1 MNKVHL
7 WGYTIYDNGDIYG
20 IRGKKFKNN
29 KQIKING
36 KIYFTSHIVYYAFN
50 QDNFDLEDRNNI
62 IIHLDGNEL
71 NNRLENLKVESK
83 KIIVQGENNI
93 KSKLTDKQVEE
104 IRELYKKGKEEKVDK
119 NDPRV
124 KYSYRQLAEMYGVS
138 HTLIKGIIKGH
149 FRNKENYIIK

>member
-1 MNKVHL
+1 MNKVLL

-20 IRGKKFKNN
+20 VKGKKLN
-29 KQIKING
+29 KSKQVKING
-36 KIYFTSHIVYYAFN
+36 KLYFTSHLIYYAFN
-50 QDNFDLEDRNNI
+50 QDTFNLEDRNNV

-71 NNRLENLKVESK
+71 NNKLSNLKLESK
-83 KIIVQGENNI
+83 KIIVQGENNSQ
-93 KSKLTDKQVEE
+93 SKLTDKQVEE
-104 IRELYKKGKEEKVDK
+104 IKELYKKGKEGKVGQ

-124 KYSYRQLAEMYGVS
+124 KYSYRQLADMYGVS

>member
-1 MNKVHL
+1 MFYK
-7 WGYTIYDNGDIYG
+7 
-20 IRGKKFKNN
+20 GKKFKNN

-50 QDNFDLEDRNNI
+50 QNTFDLEDRNNI

-124 KYSYRQLAEMYGVS
+124 KYSYRQLADMYGVS

>member
-7 WGYTIYDNGDIYG
+7 WGYTICDNGNIYG
-20 IRGKKFKNN
+20 VRGKKLNN
-29 KQIKING
+29 SKQVKING
-36 KIYFTSHIVYYAFN
+36 KLYFTSHLVYYAFN
-50 QDNFDLEDRNNI
+50 QDTFDLEDRNNI
-62 IIHLDGNEL
+62 IIHLDGNQL
-71 NNRLENLKVESK
+71 NHRLSNLKLESK

-93 KSKLTDKQVEE
+93 KSKLTDEQVEE
-104 IRELYKKGKEEKVDK
+104 IKELYKKGKEEKVDK
-119 NDPRV
+119 HDPRV

>member
-1 MNKVHL
+1 M
-7 WGYTIYDNGDIYG
+7 
-20 IRGKKFKNN
+20 
-29 KQIKING
+29 
-36 KIYFTSHIVYYAFN
+36 
-50 QDNFDLEDRNNI
+50 
-62 IIHLDGNEL
+62 
-71 NNRLENLKVESK
+71 ENLKVESK

-124 KYSYRQLAEMYGVS
+124 KYSYRQLADMYGVS